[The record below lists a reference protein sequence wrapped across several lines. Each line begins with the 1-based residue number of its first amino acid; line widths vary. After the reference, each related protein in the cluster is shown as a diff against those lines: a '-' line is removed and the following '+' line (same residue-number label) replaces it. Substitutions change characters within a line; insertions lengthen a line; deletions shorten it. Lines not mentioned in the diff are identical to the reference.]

1 MLLQLVIS
9 VYFSVLITVGSAEG
23 KVPLKDGNSEKGA
36 HVWSDLGSLICLR
49 HLFRSRAVTDMT
61 SFHIRLIF
69 HHTCTIFPELPS
81 NISTIIYSAE
91 GK

>member
-49 HLFRSRAVTDMT
+49 HLFRSRAVTDKTFYSYMT
-61 SFHIRLIF
+61 Y
-69 HHTCTIFPELPS
+69 FPPYVH
-81 NISTIIYSAE
+81 NMY
-91 GK
+91 